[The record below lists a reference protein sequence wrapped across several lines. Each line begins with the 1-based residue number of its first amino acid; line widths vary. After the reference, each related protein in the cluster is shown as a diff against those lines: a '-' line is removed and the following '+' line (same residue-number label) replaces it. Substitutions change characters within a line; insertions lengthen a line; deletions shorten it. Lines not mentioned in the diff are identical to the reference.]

1 MTPLVLP
8 QATLDALCPM
18 HARLD
23 SSGDVRAVGP
33 TLQRVLLREAGGNPH
48 FTDLFEI
55 FRPRQVSGLE
65 DLLSLAGRRLQVRL
79 VGSGR
84 ETLRGLAMPDASGGA
99 ILDLSFGLGLVEAV
113 RDHAL
118 TSSDF
123 AATDLAIDMLYL
135 VEAKSAAMEASQM
148 LNRRLQG
155 AMLEAQ
161 ERAFTDPLTGLRNR
175 RAVTRALTDLLR
187 RDAEFAL
194 MHLDLD
200 FFKQVN
206 DTLGHGAGDRV
217 LETVAGL
224 MLELTR
230 AEDTVARIGGDEFVI
245 IVTGVVNRQRLA
257 ELAERL
263 IARLEAPIQLQAQ
276 GAARPARI
284 SASIGIALR
293 CQGAP
298 VPQSGAGA
306 LLEESDIALYDAKRA
321 GRGRYAFYLPA
332 APSEGGGRRRASDRP
347 DGIGE
352 GSAR

>member
-23 SSGDVRAVGP
+23 SSGHVLGVGP
-33 TLQRVLLREAGGNPH
+33 TLQRVLLGEASCRLH
-48 FTDLFEI
+48 FSDLFEI
-55 FRPRQVSGLE
+55 FRPRHVTGLE

-79 VGSGR
+79 AGPRR

-135 VEAKSAAMEASQM
+135 VEAKSAAMEASRM

-155 AMLEAQ
+155 AMLEAE

-175 RAVTRALTDLLR
+175 RAVTRTLTDLLR
-187 RDAEFAL
+187 RDAAFAL

-217 LETVAGL
+217 LEAVAGL
-224 MLELTR
+224 MRELTR
-230 AEDTVARIGGDEFVI
+230 EGDTVARIGGDEFVI
-245 IVTGVVNRQRLA
+245 IVAGVTERQRLA
-257 ELAERL
+257 ELAARL
-263 IARLEAPIQLQAQ
+263 IARLEAPIELQAQ
-276 GAARPARI
+276 GAVRPARV
-284 SASIGIALR
+284 SASIGIALHR
-293 CQGAP
+293 PGAAVSP
-298 VPQSGAGA
+298 SGAET

-321 GRGRYAFYLPA
+321 GRGRYAFYPPPEPSVGEERCR
-332 APSEGGGRRRASDRP
+332 APGRRDDA
-347 DGIGE
+347 GE